1 MWVLCGVISTLGA
14 LTFAELGTTYPVSG
28 SMYVY
33 LQKMYGPFVAFQY
46 QWEYYLLHRPA
57 ANAIKSLLF
66 ALYVIQPFFPGCDP
80 PDLAVKLIAVA
91 FASKCSGVAREG
103 GGGQGGT
110 GAAGAVFWLALIS
123 FPFRLFLYFLHHNKL
138 NFMAIYNKSYP
149 LQMNKMC
156 KKCGLHVS
164 ITIFRKNIPTFSDS
178 FPHPGLWL
186 EPNAFRSDSHSLLD
200 PPLCK
205 LFRCPSLLQ
214 TGQMALFS
222 WNEP

>member
-1 MWVLCGVISTLGA
+1 MYYYTICILSVVDKSTLSFRIQNNLMSAQLSEGTQSDTPPHTHTHTPPHPTPPNWCKLVWPSVVWVLCGVISTLGA

-103 GGGQGGT
+103 GGGARGDRCRRRCFLVGIDIISISS
-110 GAAGAVFWLALIS
+110 FLIFFAS
-123 FPFRLFLYFLHHNKL
+123 
-138 NFMAIYNKSYP
+138 
-149 LQMNKMC
+149 Q
-156 KKCGLHVS
+156 
-164 ITIFRKNIPTFSDS
+164 
-178 FPHPGLWL
+178 
-186 EPNAFRSDSHSLLD
+186 
-200 PPLCK
+200 
-205 LFRCPSLLQ
+205 
-214 TGQMALFS
+214 
-222 WNEP
+222 